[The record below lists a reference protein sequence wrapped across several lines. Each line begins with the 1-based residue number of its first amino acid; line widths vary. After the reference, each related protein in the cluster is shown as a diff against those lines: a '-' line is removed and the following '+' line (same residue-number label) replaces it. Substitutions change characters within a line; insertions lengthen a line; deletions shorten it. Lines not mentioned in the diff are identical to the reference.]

1 MSLPKI
7 HPETIL
13 ATIGKLHTM
22 TPNEYTSETLD
33 TMREDGNEQLAQ
45 AMASMGMAFIEGIG
59 DVIPEDADPLHVA
72 AYSAEIMMAYTSL
85 MYRVMRSQAEA
96 NELNEAWDKVGLE

>member
-45 AMASMGMAFIEGIG
+45 AMASMGMAFIEGVSEI
-59 DVIPEDADPLHVA
+59 IPEDADPLQVA

-85 MYRVMRSQAEA
+85 MYRAMRSQAEA
-96 NELNEAWDKVGLE
+96 NELNEAWSE